1 MKIIKSLSIILLLSS
16 FMISSQEFELDI
28 QKSNLKWSGKKITNS
43 SHNGSIKFKSGM
55 VVFANDL
62 IKSGKF
68 IVDMTSMNVEDLKGS
83 SKERLEGHLRSDDFF
98 SVESFNESTLK
109 ITSSVKNGEGLK
121 VFGEL
126 IIKGIASDV
135 EFEMN
140 KTEYGWSSSLTFDR
154 SKHNVRYGSGSFFD
168 NLGDKLILDEIELQ
182 GELSF
187 K

>member
-98 SVESFNESTLK
+98 FSR
-109 ITSSVKNGEGLK
+109 
-121 VFGEL
+121 VF
-126 IIKGIASDV
+126 
-135 EFEMN
+135 
-140 KTEYGWSSSLTFDR
+140 
-154 SKHNVRYGSGSFFD
+154 
-168 NLGDKLILDEIELQ
+168 Q
-182 GELSF
+182 
-187 K
+187 

>member
-1 MKIIKSLSIILLLSS
+1 VTI
-16 FMISSQEFELDI
+16 
-28 QKSNLKWSGKKITNS
+28 
-43 SHNGSIKFKSGM
+43 
-55 VVFANDL
+55 
-62 IKSGKF
+62 
-68 IVDMTSMNVEDLKGS
+68 
-83 SKERLEGHLRSDDFF
+83 FF

-126 IIKGIASDV
+126 NIKGISSDV

-140 KTEYGWSSSLTFDR
+140 KTEDGWSSSLTFDR